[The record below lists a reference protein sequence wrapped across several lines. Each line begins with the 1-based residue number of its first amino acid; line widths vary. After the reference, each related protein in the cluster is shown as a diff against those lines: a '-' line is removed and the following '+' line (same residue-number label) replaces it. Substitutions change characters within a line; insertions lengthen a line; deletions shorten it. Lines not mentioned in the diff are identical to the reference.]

1 MGGTGGFVRGKTKL
15 ETYKQFRSQV
25 NRREI
30 EESTGLFMDAGTG
43 GKSELYDSMEWDEE
57 AQEWVLYY
65 HFGK

>member
-30 EESTGLFMDAGTG
+30 EESTGLFMDGTG
-43 GKSELYDSMEWDEE
+43 GKSELYDSMEWDEGSGMGF
-57 AQEWVLYY
+57 VLP
-65 HFGK
+65 FR